1 MGISISHRSAET
13 TLSSSVP
20 MAVDPLS
27 NQEECFSVMD
37 EIWIHQYILES
48 KQRYYHFLWFLKCFE
63 RQKLVHVLHI
73 SFLYECP
80 TINFLYH
87 CGFLDKVKFTYRQK
101 WRDVIILH
109 DNTMLHTVL
118 QTYKKTRRFILDSYR
133 TSITVGSYVIIICSA
148 SWRRKWRTQNRQR
161 QCCGYVRA
169 QLVRGTPLFIY
180 LYY

>member
-1 MGISISHRSAET
+1 
-13 TLSSSVP
+13 
-20 MAVDPLS
+20 
-27 NQEECFSVMD
+27 MD
-37 EIWIHQYILES
+37 EIWIHQYTLES

-109 DNTMLHTVL
+109 DNTILHTVL
-118 QTYKKTRRFILDSYR
+118 QTYKKTRRFILDSNR
-133 TSITVGSYVIIICSA
+133 TSSLQLGVMWLSYVRPPEGGNGGHRIDNDSA
-148 SWRRKWRTQNRQR
+148 VDTFARSWLEALL
-161 QCCGYVRA
+161 C
-169 QLVRGTPLFIY
+169 LFIY
-180 LYY
+180 FTNIVWTEIQL